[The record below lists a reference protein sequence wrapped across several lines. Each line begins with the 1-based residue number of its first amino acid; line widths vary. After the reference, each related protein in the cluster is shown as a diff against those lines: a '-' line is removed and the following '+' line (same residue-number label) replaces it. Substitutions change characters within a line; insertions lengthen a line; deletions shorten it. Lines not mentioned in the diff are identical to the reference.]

1 MSEEQIKDSESG
13 AGSAPSS
20 RQCYTA
26 GPWRV
31 GRRGSC
37 VVADQPT
44 PEIAGSDDV
53 EYYGGHLI
61 CESVSQA
68 NAKLIAVAPEMRELL
83 ETIEKYEDQL
93 PPWLWVRIQDVLA
106 RSV

>member
-1 MSEEQIKDSESG
+1 MSKTPNSV
-13 AGSAPSS
+13 ARRSS
-20 RQCYTA
+20 RCYTA

-31 GRRGSC
+31 GSGSF
-37 VVADQPT
+37 VIADNPA
-44 PEIAGSDDV
+44 PGMRGSDDV

-68 NAKLIAVAPEMRELL
+68 NANLIATAPEMRELL
-83 ETIEKYEDQL
+83 ETIENDGEQV
-93 PPWLWVRIQDVLA
+93 PAWLWDRIQDVLA